1 MDAIQV
7 TRAFAVASSSA
18 NVLPSSKAAS
28 AAALRAPAQ
37 PASVNSG
44 SLFAATG
51 SALAFGGLAVQG
63 GRKRKSIK
71 ARTAR
76 CIFGS
81 AQPSPQKPLAVPGLV
96 PKYRDA
102 CRDPL
107 LAEADAGFDPL
118 NLAVSP
124 SPFWGKDVSTN
135 YFNYREAEIKH
146 GRLAML
152 ATLGWFTSEELQ
164 ASLARKL
171 GLPDDL
177 APGELAPTLVNGG
190 LNKLPIWFL
199 PAVFLLTAYIE
210 NLPNMQG
217 RRVNGLTYKTD
228 VDSVPGDLGFDPLN
242 LSSGLKAQMGIEFA
256 YLHNA
261 EIKHGRAAMIA
272 ILAFVVQEYI
282 TKQPLAAEMSTF
294 QLAKDTN
301 RVIGAVDRAID
312 YVDQVEKLSIPDV
325 PVPFPGLQ

>member
-1 MDAIQV
+1 MNVMQMN
-7 TRAFAVASSSA
+7 TAFAAATSSA
-18 NVLPSSKAAS
+18 NMLHSSKAA
-28 AAALRAPAQ
+28 ATLLAPTQTGRA
-37 PASVNSG
+37 SSD
-44 SLFAATG
+44 SLLVTAVP
-51 SALAFGGLAVQG
+51 ALAVAGFAVQA
-63 GRKRKSIK
+63 GRKRASIR
-71 ARTAR
+71 ARLAR
-76 CIFGS
+76 GVFGS
-81 AQPSPQKPLAVPGLV
+81 AQPVLQKPLAVPGLV
-96 PKYRDA
+96 PKYRDL
-102 CRDPL
+102 CQDPL
-107 LAEADAGFDPL
+107 MAEADAGFDPL
-118 NLAVSP
+118 NLAVNP
-124 SPFWGKDVSTN
+124 SPVWGNDVLTN

-210 NLPNMQG
+210 NLPNVQG
-217 RRVNGLTYKTD
+217 RRVNELTYKTD
-228 VDSVPGDLGFDPLN
+228 ADSVPGDLGFDPLN
-242 LSSGLKAQMGIEFA
+242 LRAGLKTQMGTDFS

-272 ILAFVVQEYI
+272 ILAFVGQEYV
-282 TKQPLAAEMSTF
+282 TKQPLAAEISTY

-301 RVIGAVDRAID
+301 KIIGAVDRAID
-312 YVDQVEKLSIPDV
+312 YVDQVEKLTIPDV
-325 PVPFPGLQ
+325 PVPFPGIQ